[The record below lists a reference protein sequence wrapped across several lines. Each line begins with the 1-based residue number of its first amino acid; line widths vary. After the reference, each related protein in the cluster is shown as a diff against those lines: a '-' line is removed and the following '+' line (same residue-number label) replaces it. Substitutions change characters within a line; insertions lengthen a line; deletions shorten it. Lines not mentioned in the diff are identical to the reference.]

1 MDDIII
7 QKLSFEDCEIWL
19 KLAHE
24 ADKIVGKLIQDINIF
39 FEGFDLYMNSK
50 IQKSEAYMAINDN
63 SKECMGIVAF
73 SRTYN
78 RITFLGVF
86 EAFDFTA
93 VGSKLVGFALK
104 QLDCSKYITANVL
117 KGDIEPL
124 QKEKHLYET
133 FGFIEDN
140 NSIFE
145 AGVPACMLRLE
156 PNNEVKN

>member
-1 MDDIII
+1 MDNIGI
-7 QKLSFEDCEIWL
+7 QKLSFDDCEIWL

-24 ADKIVGKLIQDINIF
+24 ADKMVKDLIQDINIF
-39 FEGFDLYMNSK
+39 YEGFDIYMNSK
-50 IQKSEAYMAINDN
+50 IQKNEAYMAINDN
-63 SKECMGIVAF
+63 SKKCMGIVAF

-86 EAFDFTA
+86 ETFDFVA
-93 VGSKLVGFALK
+93 VGSKLIEFALK
-104 QLDCSKYITANVL
+104 ELDCSKHITANVL
-117 KGDIEPL
+117 KGDVEPF
-124 QKEKHLYET
+124 QKGKHLYET
-133 FGFIEDN
+133 FGFIEYD